1 MRSRVMPGSLVT
13 MARRVPV
20 KRLKSVDLPTLG
32 RPRMTRDGRVVVM
45 KLSGGAVLH
54 CNVSRRATK
63 AAKARTRR
71 RDLVAEKYKGR
82 VSERGVP
89 PGSLYEYQ
97 NKGLTEF
104 AFRKWLILKDAFSIA
119 CTNWERYGKKEK
131 TTAELPHS
139 KDKLAYNFGSLQRRE
154 EAGKRK
160 AAKGRCSLTAFFPEE
175 IVHNIGDYNQGKVR
189 KSLETIG
196 SHRKKRG

>member
-1 MRSRVMPGSLVT
+1 
-13 MARRVPV
+13 
-20 KRLKSVDLPTLG
+20 
-32 RPRMTRDGRVVVM
+32 
-45 KLSGGAVLH
+45 
-54 CNVSRRATK
+54 
-63 AAKARTRR
+63 
-71 RDLVAEKYKGR
+71 
-82 VSERGVP
+82 
-89 PGSLYEYQ
+89 LYEYK

-175 IVHNIGDYNQGKVR
+175 IVHNR
-189 KSLETIG
+189 KLRI
-196 SHRKKRG
+196 K

>member
-71 RDLVAEKYKGR
+71 RDLVVEKYK
-82 VSERGVP
+82 
-89 PGSLYEYQ
+89 
-97 NKGLTEF
+97 
-104 AFRKWLILKDAFSIA
+104 
-119 CTNWERYGKKEK
+119 K
-131 TTAELPHS
+131 TAAELPQS
-139 KDKLAYNFGSLQRRE
+139 QGKFATTSALRNGGE
-154 EAGKRK
+154 ETGKRK
-160 AAKGRCSLTAFFPEE
+160 AAKAAAASRDFSWRRL
-175 IVHNIGDYNQGKVR
+175 
-189 KSLETIG
+189 
-196 SHRKKRG
+196 